1 MSYIKLGTQKE
12 KHTNTN
18 MANRLS
24 VKKLQEMM
32 GKTSSNKIKSK
43 IRVELD
49 KRAKNLKK
57 QAKMVKK

>member
-24 VKKLQEMM
+24 VKKLTEML
-32 GKTSSNKIKSK
+32 GKTASNKIKDK

-49 KRAKNLKK
+49 KRAKNLHK
-57 QAKMVKK
+57 QAKLNKK

>member
-43 IRVELD
+43 IRLELD

-57 QAKMVKK
+57 QAKMIKK

>member
-57 QAKMVKK
+57 QAKMIKK